1 MWNKYQT
8 QEEEINIDSL
18 PDEVR
23 EEFYECLNI
32 PFIKWLISP
41 DRPRAKDLPRDEK
54 GRIIVDVTKPHILED
69 MDYFRPVAIHF
80 QKTGKITDLK
90 PNGNPNSAYGKWIRE
105 EVRRCWEGYV
115 RESDGEWIPG
125 NFYYFLNY
133 FPIAQTKTVVGSNKG
148 KRIIDF
154 PEVWDGNYL
163 RYHYIEQ
170 AQHGGLFNREGGLN
184 GAEISARGKTKS
196 LSMASIMS
204 KYFTLGESEEIN
216 RAVKVMAMAYS
227 KEYLINDGILNKF
240 QASLDFIATHTQFP
254 HLLLKNSLQDMNWIM
269 GWKNL
274 DTGAREGTL
283 NEASGVA
290 VKDDVGKI
298 RGKRLNF
305 VIGEEFGS
313 FSNIREIYNILLPS
327 IREGKYAFGMAY
339 LIGTSGEKQSD
350 FNQATEIIYN
360 PKGYYMYALPNVYD
374 KPGEGRKNITF
385 FFPEYI
391 DRKGCYDENGNSNVT
406 KALIEIL
413 LDRYRIKYNTTDL
426 NTITRSIAERPIT
439 PQEALLKSR
448 GNKFPVNELN
458 QRLNELDANS
468 AEFDDVF
475 VGELVE
481 TGEGNVEFRP
491 TADQPIRVYPIENN
505 MTKGAL
511 EIFCMPQKDSN
522 DRVPQG
528 RYIASCL
535 PEGEL
540 VSTDRGLV
548 PISEVTLNDKLLN
561 ISGEFVNIIKI
572 KSRIANE
579 SIYKFKL
586 RTIYDTVS
594 FTGEHPIFC
603 CTPKVKY
610 HHSKFAQRNNL
621 PYRYKKYNF
630 EFKKAKDVKAG
641 DVVISPNRYR
651 KVINFDNRWEN
662 CSRVDFNVKSPL
674 RDKRF
679 WWIIGLMLGDG
690 WASNNGYSISCS
702 FNANEKLYIDRFKE
716 YCEDIF
722 KRGVCFSKNYK
733 TCKEQTFS
741 CRDFNY
747 FFAKNFGIGAK
758 NKNIPE
764 WVKYIDEEYKIALIL
779 GYLAADGCAT
789 GDSIEFVSISKKLLI
804 DIQDILFSIG
814 INCGITKLRN
824 KKNNCKIRG
833 KIVNQQE
840 AFHLRI
846 AKIGLTKMCEWDKDD
861 IKLKRLTYKYDENN
875 AKKDIKKVW
884 FSDDL
889 NYIYFTIDSIEE
901 SHYDGVVYNFEC
913 DTHTYMCGHIPTH
926 NCDPIDQDVT
936 TDSTSLYSTF
946 VLDLFTD
953 NVVAEYTGRKE
964 YAEQNYEVSRLLCI
978 FYNCKLLYESN
989 LKGTFSYFSKM
1000 GCLNMLA
1007 DTPEYLQ
1014 DKELLKLGTIGNTT
1028 KGVRATKAVNNY
1040 ADDLTREWMIQQ
1052 ETVLKKDEDGK
1063 EIEVTRKKL
1072 FSLRNRAFIMEA
1084 IRYNNYENFDRIR
1097 SFGLLMLYREQ
1108 FRIAAG
1114 GNVAEV
1120 EETSASNLAFDPFF
1134 TRIFN
1139 KGR

>member
-1 MWNKYQT
+1 MQFNKYQT
-8 QEEEINIDSL
+8 SEEALHLDSL

-23 EEFYECLNI
+23 EEFYECLSI
-32 PFIKWLISP
+32 PFIKWLVSP
-41 DRPRAKDLPRDEK
+41 DRPRACDLQRDDK

-80 QKTGKITDLK
+80 QKTGRLTDLK
-90 PNGNPNSAYGKWIRE
+90 PNGNPNSAYGKWIIE
-105 EVRRCWEGYV
+105 EVRRCREGYV
-115 RESDGEWIPG
+115 RETDGEWVTG
-125 NFYYFLNY
+125 NMYYFLNY

-148 KRIIDF
+148 KRVIDF

-170 AQHGGLFNREGGLN
+170 AQHGGLFNWEGGLN

-196 LSMASIMS
+196 LSMAAIMS
-204 KYFTLGESEEIN
+204 KYFTLGESDEIN

-227 KEYLINDGILNKF
+227 KEYLTNDGILNKF

-327 IREGKYAFGMAY
+327 VREGKYAFGTVY

-374 KPGEGRKNITF
+374 KPGEGRKQITF

-391 DRKGCYDENGNSNVT
+391 NRKGCYDENGNSNVA

-439 PQEALLKSR
+439 PQEALLKSK

-458 QRLNELDANS
+458 QRLNELDVNS
-468 AEFDDVF
+468 SEYDDVY

-481 TGEGNVEFRP
+481 NGDGEVVFRA
-491 TADQPIRVYPIENN
+491 TADQPIRIYPIENN

-522 DRVPQG
+522 GRVPAG
-528 RYIASCL
+528 RYI
-535 PEGEL
+535 
-540 VSTDRGLV
+540 
-548 PISEVTLNDKLLN
+548 
-561 ISGEFVNIIKI
+561 
-572 KSRIANE
+572 
-579 SIYKFKL
+579 
-586 RTIYDTVS
+586 
-594 FTGEHPIFC
+594 
-603 CTPKVKY
+603 
-610 HHSKFAQRNNL
+610 
-621 PYRYKKYNF
+621 
-630 EFKKAKDVKAG
+630 
-641 DVVISPNRYR
+641 
-651 KVINFDNRWEN
+651 
-662 CSRVDFNVKSPL
+662 CSS
-674 RDKRF
+674 
-679 WWIIGLMLGDG
+679 
-690 WASNNGYSISCS
+690 
-702 FNANEKLYIDRFKE
+702 
-716 YCEDIF
+716 
-722 KRGVCFSKNYK
+722 
-733 TCKEQTFS
+733 
-741 CRDFNY
+741 
-747 FFAKNFGIGAK
+747 
-758 NKNIPE
+758 
-764 WVKYIDEEYKIALIL
+764 
-779 GYLAADGCAT
+779 
-789 GDSIEFVSISKKLLI
+789 
-804 DIQDILFSIG
+804 
-814 INCGITKLRN
+814 
-824 KKNNCKIRG
+824 
-833 KIVNQQE
+833 
-840 AFHLRI
+840 
-846 AKIGLTKMCEWDKDD
+846 
-861 IKLKRLTYKYDENN
+861 
-875 AKKDIKKVW
+875 
-884 FSDDL
+884 
-889 NYIYFTIDSIEE
+889 
-901 SHYDGVVYNFEC
+901 
-913 DTHTYMCGHIPTH
+913 
-926 NCDPIDQDVT
+926 DPIDQDAT

-946 VLDLFTD
+946 VMDLFTD

-978 FYNCKLLYESN
+978 FYNCKLLYENN
-989 LKGTFSYFSKM
+989 LKGTFSYFSKL
-1000 GCLNMLA
+1000 GCLHLLA

-1014 DKELLKLGTIGNTT
+1014 DKELLKLGTIGNTM

-1040 ADDLTREWMIQQ
+1040 ADDLTREWLIQP
-1052 ETVLKKDEDGK
+1052 ETIIKKNENG
-1063 EIEVTRKKL
+1063 EEVETTRKKL
-1072 FSLRNRAFIMEA
+1072 FSLRNRALIMEL
-1084 IRYNNYENFDRIR
+1084 IRYNNYENFDRVR

-1114 GNVAEV
+1114 GDVTDSQ
-1120 EETSASNLAFDPFF
+1120 ETSSSQLAFDPFF
-1134 TRIFN
+1134 TRILN
-1139 KGR
+1139 RGKE